1 MSTEL
6 PISTFTFEPPSDD
19 GTSDMQ
25 DVCIWLLRV
34 MDKDDRAVVFIASIL
49 QSFLKYGG
57 LTEKQASSTMDVF
70 FRVLKQFNE
79 NRLNIQG
86 CIVTDE
92 PNAAT
97 NIVRLADTKRR
108 K

>member
-1 MSTEL
+1 MTQS
-6 PISTFTFEPPSDD
+6 PINTFTFDPPADD
-19 GTSDMQ
+19 RSSDMQ
-25 DVCIWLLRV
+25 DVCTWLLRV

-57 LTEKQASSTMDVF
+57 LTERQAEATMDVF

-86 CIVTDE
+86 CVVTDE
-92 PNAAT
+92 PSEAT
-97 NIVRLADTKRR
+97 NVVSLADTKRR